1 VVVLGLRAAATRGDK
16 GAGEFADAFK
26 GGGWG
31 YQEEAYSGKAGED
44 HGGRCAAG
52 AARRKKGKKKKAL
65 PSGVGA
71 SEEERGSARSEEV
84 GQRGKEVMGRAKQA
98 TGGKREELGHVRER
112 EPAREE
118 KRKEQAGLG

>member
-52 AARRKKGKKKKAL
+52 AMRREKGKKKKVL
-65 PSGVGA
+65 PGGVG
-71 SEEERGSARSEEV
+71 RSAR
-84 GQRGKEVMGRAKQA
+84 
-98 TGGKREELGHVRER
+98 
-112 EPAREE
+112 E
-118 KRKEQAGLG
+118 KRRKGAG